1 VGTAHLKSEDS
12 MTGLYR
18 VTYFIGTPDSQIKIS
33 EMLDANSAE
42 EAIALVK
49 AKHPTDLGKISS
61 VAMLR

>member
-1 VGTAHLKSEDS
+1 